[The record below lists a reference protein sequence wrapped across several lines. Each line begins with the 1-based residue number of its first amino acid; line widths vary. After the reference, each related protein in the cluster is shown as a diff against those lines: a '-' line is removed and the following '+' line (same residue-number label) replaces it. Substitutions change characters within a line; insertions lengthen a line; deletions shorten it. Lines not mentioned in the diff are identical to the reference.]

1 MGLFIAIIN
10 IKYNIYNI
18 LYVYLDSQL
27 YNIYITLNMHFFPP
41 HELLQIFMLR
51 CIFRSFAQLSRDAPT
66 DSAACFAVQATER

>member
-1 MGLFIAIIN
+1 MYISTLNYI
-10 IKYNIYNI
+10 
-18 LYVYLDSQL
+18 
-27 YNIYITLNMHFFPP
+27 IYITLNMHFFPP

>member
-1 MGLFIAIIN
+1 
-10 IKYNIYNI
+10 
-18 LYVYLDSQL
+18 
-27 YNIYITLNMHFFPP
+27 MHFFPP